1 MCAPLQNHPGGV
13 RHSRSPVFRNNHR
26 PDFAQYG
33 IRILHC
39 ALYNPIIELVSY
51 PRIPAMTHSV
61 SNISTREPNS
71 RSNSKPSVAILLAT
85 YNGAAFL
92 PAQLNSYEAQCHD
105 NWRVWASDDGSTDET
120 LPILASYQQRWSER
134 LSVISGP
141 GRGFVV
147 NFLSLIHHPEILADH
162 YAYSDQDDVWDS
174 DKLSKAVSWLST
186 IAPTVPALY
195 CSRTRLVDEQ
205 EHPLG
210 FSPLMQRP
218 PSFAHALVQNI
229 AGGNTM
235 VFNQAARAL
244 LQGVGPDV
252 EVVTFDW
259 WTYLL
264 VTGSGGQVFYDSQP
278 SLSYRQHGQNLVG
291 ADEGWPER
299 WSRLVHVWKGYHTQ
313 WNDQNIRAL
322 RHLDNR
328 LTAENLQTLRTF
340 AWARQQSLGK
350 RLWGLKRS
358 GVYRQPTLKHWALF
372 WAAFF
377 DRI

>member
-1 MCAPLQNHPGGV
+1 MVL
-13 RHSRSPVFRNNHR
+13 RVF
-26 PDFAQYG
+26 
-33 IRILHC
+33 HC
-39 ALYNPIIELVSY
+39 ALYKHIIELASY
-51 PRIPAMTHSV
+51 LRTPTMKRTVLKTTIRGPN
-61 SNISTREPNS
+61 SNID
-71 RSNSKPSVAILLAT
+71 SKPSVAILLAT

-92 PAQLNSYEAQCHD
+92 PAQLDSYEAQCHN
-105 NWRVWASDDGSTDET
+105 NWQVWASDDGSTDKT
-120 LPILASYQQRWSER
+120 MPILASYQQRWSER
-134 LSVISGP
+134 LSVKTGP
-141 GRGFVV
+141 GRGFVA
-147 NFLSLIHHPEILADH
+147 NFLSLIHHPKIHADH
-162 YAYSDQDDVWDS
+162 YAYSDQDDIWDR
-174 DKLSKAVSWLST
+174 DKLTKAVTWLST
-186 IAPTVPALY
+186 ISPTVPALY
-195 CSRTRLVDEQ
+195 CSRTRLIDEQ

-244 LQGVGPDV
+244 LQEVGPDV

-264 VTGSGGQVFYDSQP
+264 VTGCGGQVFYDPQP

-291 ADEGWPER
+291 ADAGWVER
-299 WSRLVHVWKGYHTQ
+299 WSRLVHVWKRFHTR
-313 WNDQNIRAL
+313 WNDQNIHAL
-322 RHLDNR
+322 RHLENR

-358 GVYRQPTLKHWALF
+358 GVYRQPTLKHCALF